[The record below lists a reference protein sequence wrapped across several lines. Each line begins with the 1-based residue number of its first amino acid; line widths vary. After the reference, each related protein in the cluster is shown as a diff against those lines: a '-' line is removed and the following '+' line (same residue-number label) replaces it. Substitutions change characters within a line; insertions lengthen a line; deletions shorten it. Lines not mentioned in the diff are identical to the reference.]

1 MVRSRAAEFG
11 LSEGHPGAV
20 WFFIFWFSLVNPVR
34 LALRLQHAYSTLRL
48 QHA

>member
-34 LALRLQHAYSTLRL
+34 TRCVLRLQHA
-48 QHA
+48 

>member
-11 LSEGHPGAV
+11 LGEDHPGAL

-34 LALRLQHAYSTLRL
+34 PRHAHRTPTARLPHA
-48 QHA
+48 